1 MSTTPDNSKA
11 YVWQDGDAFR
21 APAGTPLPAAPFGG
35 LPLTSGTGPAVTWD
49 AFGGIQAGFEKA
61 PEQEVKKHRIF
72 NFRNAAYAIS
82 RGPLENTTKFRA
94 VDYSKASVLTVL
106 NGGSITEVG
115 ADTDIF
121 EWNIGDGDE
130 FAFFFSLAAPS
141 NASADRI
148 GFYTPKATL
157 ATPPP
162 NTFNGEELDG
172 WDLEIV
178 SLAPLKPITNFNPLV
193 P

>member
-21 APAGTPLPAAPFGG
+21 APVGTALPAAPFVT
-35 LPLTSGTGPAVTWD
+35 PLVTGTSPGVTWD
-49 AFGGIQAGFEKA
+49 AFGGIQAGFERT
-61 PEQEVKKHRIF
+61 PEQDVKKHRIF
-72 NFRNAAYAIS
+72 NYRNAAYAIS

-106 NGGSITEVG
+106 NGGSIAEIG
-115 ADTDIF
+115 STDHF
-121 EWNIGDGDE
+121 EWNIGDGEE
-130 FAFFFSLAAPS
+130 FAFFWALAAPS
-141 NASADRI
+141 NASEDRI

-162 NTFNGEELDG
+162 ATFNGEELDG

-178 SLAPLKPITNFNPLV
+178 SLAPLKPISNFNPLV